1 MNGKIEVLNAPSWL
15 MEESMWPLDD
25 RFFQQIQK
33 ALQLQNQ
40 KNVFV
45 KRLH

>member
-1 MNGKIEVLNAPSWL
+1 MNGKIKVLNAPSWL
-15 MEESMWPLDD
+15 MEESMGPLDD

-33 ALQLQNQ
+33 TLQLQNQ
-40 KNVFV
+40 KNLFV